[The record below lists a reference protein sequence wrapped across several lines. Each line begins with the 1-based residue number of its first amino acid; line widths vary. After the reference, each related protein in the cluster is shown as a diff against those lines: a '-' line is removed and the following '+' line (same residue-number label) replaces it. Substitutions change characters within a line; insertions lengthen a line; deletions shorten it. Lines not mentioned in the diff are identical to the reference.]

1 MSFKLSKNYKK
12 KWQVISFILMR
23 KGDLYSCNIN
33 LELISE

>member
-12 KWQVISFILMR
+12 MAGNHMR
-23 KGDLYSCNIN
+23 KGDLYSSNIN

>member
-1 MSFKLSKNYKK
+1 MSFKLSKNYK

-23 KGDLYSCNIN
+23 KGDLYSSNIN